1 MYGFVV
7 IWKKKDQNDTSNDN
21 SFVKRLKEF
30 SWVKIDGPDVWAI
43 KSYKKCSEIMHIL
56 MNYIGEGDRLYV
68 FRFDG
73 YSSFSSNEIN
83 DWLGTCETD

>member
-30 SWVKIDGPDVWAI
+30 NWAKIDEPGIWLI
-43 KSYKKCSEIMHIL
+43 QSYKKCSEIMGIL
-56 MNYIGEGDRLYV
+56 KNYIGEGDRLYI

-73 YSSFSSNEIN
+73 YSSLSSAEIN
-83 DWLGTCETD
+83 NWLKTCEID

>member
-7 IWKKKDQNDTSNDN
+7 IWKKKNQNDTSNDN

-30 SWVKIDGPDVWAI
+30 NWCKIDAPGIWVI
-43 KSYKKCSEIMHIL
+43 QSYKKCSEIMDIL
-56 MNYIGEGDRLYV
+56 VNYIGEGDRLYV

-73 YSSFSSNEIN
+73 YSSISSSEIN
-83 DWLGTCETD
+83 DWLGSCEL